1 VAKEKKKFGLI
12 AVLLLFIVYFFAAA
26 RPVPIETIL
35 TPRWLTSLESDYP
48 VFIGENSPGPAVQEA
63 PASADSAYSGQPA
76 PFILGNRFGYVDS
89 RGLFS
94 LNRIKT
100 GYVSLAETY
109 WSEYEAEPEVL
120 EIHNPF
126 SGETIKIEKGRG
138 YPLFL
143 DNRSFLIGDEQTAL
157 SALDN
162 SGAVLWTYD
171 FAAPLTCIDAAGGII
186 LTGSLDGVVEI
197 ISGNGK
203 RIFSFEPGGSR
214 LSVILGCTVSR
225 DGSRRGILS
234 GIDDQRFLLLERFGG
249 PENSEYKVVYHE
261 FLEDGFRRAV
271 FISFVDQDSR
281 IVFEREG
288 GVGMYKINDHGGLKI
303 PLDGNITALDNSGGG
318 GLLFIIT
325 APQPEQKKLIVLRFP
340 DKIIMEA
347 PFKSETAF
355 LGRSGS
361 RIYVGGGMTLAAFD
375 LEKR

>member
-1 VAKEKKKFGLI
+1 MAKEKRKFGLI
-12 AVLLLFIVYFFAAA
+12 AVLLLFVVYFFIAA
-26 RPVPIETIL
+26 RPIPMETIL
-35 TPRWLTSLESDYP
+35 TPRWLTSLGSDYP
-48 VFIGENSPGPAVQEA
+48 VFIGENVPGPETEA
-63 PASADSAYSGQPA
+63 ADSEYSDTLL
-76 PFILGNRFGYVDS
+76 PFTLGNRFGYVDS
-89 RGLFS
+89 RGRFS

-109 WSEYEAEPEVL
+109 WSEYEAEPEIL
-120 EIHNPF
+120 EVHNPF

-138 YPLFL
+138 YPFFL
-143 DNRSFLIGDEQTAL
+143 DNRIFLIGEEQTTL

-197 ISGNGK
+197 ISGGGK
-203 RIFSFEPGGSR
+203 QLFFFEPGGSR

-225 DGSRRGILS
+225 DGSRLGIIS
-234 GIDDQRFLLLERFGG
+234 GIDEQRFLLLERFGG

-271 FISFVDQDSR
+271 HVSFIDEDNW
-281 IVFEREG
+281 IIFEREG
-288 GVGMYKINDHGGLKI
+288 GLGMYKINNRSSFKI
-303 PLDGNITALDNSGGG
+303 PLAGEITAIDNNGGG
-318 GLLFIIT
+318 DLLFIIT
-325 APQPEQKKLIVLRFP
+325 SPREEQKKLIALRLP
-340 DKIIMEA
+340 GRIVMEA
-347 PFKSETAF
+347 PFKSGTAF

-361 RIYVGGGMTLAAFD
+361 RIYVGGGMTLAAFE